1 MNKWLTLMLLGIAI
15 LALDIASKAIT
26 HVYFQPFEY
35 SPHYFPF
42 GGVAIFKSFLGIDF
56 CIHHV
61 TNKGI
66 AWGMGGH
73 LQNFIIVARTAI
85 IGGLIVYLAR
95 SPKAYAQRIPLML
108 IIAGG
113 LGNIIDYF
121 IYGHVVD
128 MFHFILW
135 GYSFPVFNVADASIF
150 FGILTL
156 LLKGLKRDALQAR
169 N

>member
-1 MNKWLTLMLLGIAI
+1 MKKWLNLVLMGVAI

-26 HVYFQPFEY
+26 HVYF
-35 SPHYFPF
+35 PF
-42 GGVAIFKSFLGIDF
+42 GGVSIFKSFLGIDF
-56 CIHHV
+56 YIHYV

-85 IGGLIVYLAR
+85 IGGLITYLAR

-156 LLKGLKRDALQAR
+156 LLKGLKRNALQAR